1 MARAKDRERWSAL
14 LTSLLSVF
22 QMHKKCNLITQD
34 SYQNYIIMVSDN
46 SSVGLDGVTS
56 SKVVRK

>member
-1 MARAKDRERWSAL
+1 MTRAKDRERWSAL